1 MGNLPEGTT
10 DFNRKQRKKN
20 VFDCFYPL
28 PPPFLTAGR
37 VATDGVS
44 AELIEE
50 ELVEELEEEL
60 QVTRALLARE
70 LESEDSSEELLS
82 DLETGSRDAA
92 PA

>member
-1 MGNLPEGTT
+1 
-10 DFNRKQRKKN
+10 
-20 VFDCFYPL
+20 
-28 PPPFLTAGR
+28 
-37 VATDGVS
+37 VS

-70 LESEDSSEELLS
+70 LESEESREELLS
-82 DLETGSRDAA
+82 DSETGSCDAA